1 MISHRS
7 TRRRGTG
14 RTESADAPPIRGQ
27 RISSA
32 AISTER
38 WAMPNGCKQG
48 APIGRSSGLSRWQ
61 DIPAGT
67 SRLSERSTIRP
78 SRKGCIWRFR
88 RWRIPPEAPHNG
100 RCGQDRALD
109 FIVLKISLPEARF
122 FCEKSNVLACGAD
135 IFETMKITSG
145 SSALHWSDPP
155 GCGASWRRP
164 LLRPAGCVPWTGQ
177 ARRPGF
183 PASADR
189 RAACVRPR

>member
-1 MISHRS
+1 MRRRSGGRGSVPPRFRPSVGLCQTAASMARPSVDHAAYPGGRISRQARAD
-7 TRRRGTG
+7 RRRGRLSG
-14 RTESADAPPIRGQ
+14 LL
-27 RISSA
+27 
-32 AISTER
+32 
-38 WAMPNGCKQG
+38 
-48 APIGRSSGLSRWQ
+48 RSSRQ
-61 DIPAGT
+61 
-67 SRLSERSTIRP
+67 
-78 SRKGCIWRFR
+78 GCIWRFR

-122 FCEKSNVLACGAD
+122 FCEKSNFLACGAD

-164 LLRPAGCVPWTGQ
+164 LLQPDGCVPWTGQ